1 MTPGNFALQRVL
13 DYRRH
18 VADRLQLELSA
29 ALMDLAR
36 AEDEMA
42 ALRAA
47 ERDTVARLAEQQQG
61 VLDLAAVARLS
72 DELDR
77 LRERLAVQAAVVRRR
92 RAHCDET
99 RSRVLAATKDVKAL
113 EKLQERKQAEH
124 TQELRRLER
133 IETSE
138 VAAEQRRRQ
147 VLAR

>member
-1 MTPGNFALQRVL
+1 
-13 DYRRH
+13 
-18 VADRLQLELSA
+18 
-29 ALMDLAR
+29 
-36 AEDEMA
+36 
-42 ALRAA
+42 
-47 ERDTVARLAEQQQG
+47 
-61 VLDLAAVARLS
+61 VLDLAEVARLS

-138 VAAEQRRRQ
+138 AAAEQRRRQ